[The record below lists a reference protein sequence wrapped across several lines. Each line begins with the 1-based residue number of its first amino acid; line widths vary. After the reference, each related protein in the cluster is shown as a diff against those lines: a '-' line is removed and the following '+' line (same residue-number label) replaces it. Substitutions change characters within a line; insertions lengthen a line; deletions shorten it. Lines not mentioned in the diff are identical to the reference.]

1 MRSERYWFTM
11 AAVQRPSPSPL
22 AFHWA
27 LDPRVVQL
35 NHGSFGATPRLV
47 LERQQRLRLE
57 LEADPT
63 GFLLR
68 RMPGLLERSL
78 EALAAFVGAQPED
91 LALVAN
97 ATTGVNTV
105 LRSLELGPGDEILFT
120 DHEYPACRNAVLE
133 LCRATRARPVVVPL
147 PFPVGSEDEVVAA
160 VAAGFGERTRLLLV
174 DHVTSPSGL
183 VLPVTRIA
191 AEARA
196 RGVPVLV
203 DGAHAPGMVELDIA
217 TLGVD
222 WYTGNCHKWLCAPK
236 GAAFLWVRREHRDRL
251 RPLVV
256 SHGASAGDDRFR
268 REFDWTG
275 TFDPTAWLSVPAA
288 IDVVGAL
295 LDGGWPAVRQAN
307 RELVL
312 AGRTVLCEALGVSEP
327 APPSMIGS
335 LAAVPLA
342 AGDGR
347 TVPPFGLDPIQD
359 ALFERY
365 RIEVPV
371 ITWLPAPRRVL
382 RLSAQLYNALDQYH
396 YLAAALGELRVG
408 C

>member
-1 MRSERYWFTM
+1 M
-11 AAVQRPSPSPL
+11 AVVQRPSPSPL
-22 AFHWA
+22 AVHWA

-63 GFLLR
+63 GFFLR

-105 LRSLELGPGDEILFT
+105 LRSLELGPGDEVLFT

-133 LCRATRARPVVVPL
+133 LCRATGARPAVAPL

-160 VAAGFGERTRLLLV
+160 VAAGFGERTRLLLI

-183 VLPVTRIA
+183 VLPVARIA

-236 GAAFLWVRREHRDRL
+236 GAAFLWVRRERRDRL

-256 SHGASAGDDRFR
+256 SHGASAAEDRFR

-275 TFDPTAWLSVPAA
+275 TFDPTAWLAIPAA
-288 IDVVGAL
+288 IEVVGAL
-295 LDGGWPAVRQAN
+295 LDGGWPALRQSN

-312 AGRTVLCEALGVSEP
+312 AGRTVLCEALGVSAP
-327 APPSMIGS
+327 APLSMIGS
-335 LAAVPLA
+335 LATVPLP

-347 TVPPFGLDPIQD
+347 TVPPFGFDPIQD

-371 ITWLPAPRRVL
+371 ITWLPEPQRVL
-382 RLSAQLYNALDQYH
+382 RLSAQLYNALDQYR
-396 YLAAALGELRVG
+396 YLAAALGELELG